1 MFVRMAA
8 ASSKVDVEQVPAKQ
22 RPQEQAEQIMMPTAK
37 VLKAKGS
44 VATAVKAVKVA
55 AKVAS
60 KGAMRPPEPLKG
72 PPPQGPPPRAPKLQ
86 PAPPKEP
93 PKGAFNR
100 RQPDG
105 PPPKAVLEQHAQ
117 RH

>member
-22 RPQEQAEQIMMPTAK
+22 RPQQEQTEQILMPTAK

-60 KGAMRPPEPLKG
+60 KGAMRPPEPVK
-72 PPPQGPPPRAPKLQ
+72 GPPPRAPKLQ

-100 RQPDG
+100 RQPEG